1 MEIHG
6 LKEVKLEDMSE
17 EHREWSNRMW
27 EIFDRG
33 VKAAKA
39 ENERLGIKVNESPSY
54 LRDDSAPVEV
64 PLVSESDEE

>member
-1 MEIHG
+1 M
-6 LKEVKLEDMSE
+6 EVKGLREVRLEDMSE
-17 EHREWSNRMW
+17 DFRKDMNRLW

-54 LRDDSAPVEV
+54 LRDESAPVEV